1 MTVTPGG
8 DRADGAQTPPPR
20 DDARRRRERPMWGC
34 VKAMAWI
41 AAAIVVVLIL
51 IVTFGGYWYVGT
63 ENFAERVRVR
73 IEQDLERRLGRDV
86 TIGQV
91 VVTRGLVS
99 KVILRDVRIANAEG
113 GIRPYFARVREV
125 ELTTRDL
132 RSLLQRIVEI
142 DRVDIRDP
150 ILHFEVFP
158 EELALEHNFPQFR
171 SSPPGRRILRVDIS
185 KMFVT
190 GGAFEML
197 DRRHEIRAM
206 LTGLAAEVTPT
217 ISEQIYEGFATAP
230 SLVVQIQDYQPFTV
244 DMRGGFLYRPGSLA
258 LNSIAMRG
266 RDLQLFV
273 NGKLDPL
280 TEAVYDLRVTGRTEL
295 ARIKQIFEVQETL
308 DGPLAF
314 DGRLR
319 GEKGEFVY
327 DAAFRSERI
336 DAADYS
342 LADVEGRTRITNEQI
357 RAEVTRA
364 TYGGGSISA
373 DYVLA
378 KYAEPYPMEV
388 DLRYRRIS
396 IEKLFAD
403 WGVENTGLRGAATG
417 ELRYEWNKDRIL
429 DGNGSGTARLEPG
442 AVAFGSARYPIP
454 LRGSTEFALDSGVI
468 TFAQSTL
475 STPRSSIAFRGSLA
489 IENLVTNLSV
499 AIDSRDFGELDRI
512 GFNFARAAGR
522 NDYEV
527 LGLGGSGK
535 VTGTVRGPI
544 ERPQVIARIA
554 GSDTAYNDVDLGE
567 SSIDLRYDGERG
579 NLIFESARFRE
590 GDATLTLRGTI
601 GFPERGP
608 SPTFDLAIDANGWDV
623 QRALRV
629 VELEL
634 AANGAATGS
643 LTVSGTGDA
652 GTVRFGGLRIARGES
667 SLNLNGSIAWLPGE
681 GNLDFDLDVGAD
693 RFPVADIAAFLDFA
707 ELPVRGA
714 LTGTLHLEGP
724 KAALEGAGSVMIRDG
739 SIYGEPFEVASGD
752 LLFTSGSLDATNLT
766 VTFPAG
772 TVTGT
777 ARTRFADESFEFNLR
792 SDSIDVSRLEI
803 AKAIRPFFSGRLRIE
818 SSGSGTFEQ
827 PNLRVVAT
835 VAEGTINGVAVP
847 QGSEPPIFTLAI
859 QDGRISL
866 EASAYDALDISGSG
880 VLATD
885 GTVDGSVRIRFADV
899 ARALQLLRPGLAVD
913 VAGSLTMDLELGGR
927 INPIGALEIRGTVP
941 ELQVSV
947 SDHPIVAAQPI
958 RFAFRNGSL
967 VFESFALL
975 SEGAEFSVAGS
986 VGVVGDR
993 SIDLTIRG
1001 LLEAGLLQLF
1011 MPELHAEGHLNVRAS
1026 ISGTTTAPRIN
1037 GVAELL
1043 DAEFRVPGF
1052 PQLIDDVTGTIE
1064 FAGDSIRID
1073 SLRASLG
1080 GGTVVAGGTINVEG
1094 MELRRV
1100 SLNLQGTDVTLRYFE
1115 GVSVDGDFNLRAS
1128 GDADRILLT
1137 GDVVVDRALYYR
1149 DFDFASSILN
1159 LILERRGLL
1168 PEVSASWQDRIALD
1182 VHLSAN
1188 ETLAVRNNIAD
1199 ITGSA
1204 EIDLTGTLANPIVLG
1219 EVEIDEG
1226 GRVRFQDVDYEVVR
1240 GTITF
1245 QNPFRID
1252 PYFDITAEGRREEY
1266 DLTIN
1271 LTGTLDRI
1279 TPTITSDPPTS
1290 DLTLLTLLG
1299 AGGVAQNGGLGNTSL
1314 QAAGTSLLA
1323 QSVGGLIGQR
1333 ILPFADSFRLD
1344 LGGVEGSTTPEPKIT
1359 FEKRISDDI
1368 RVIVFFNTARDQNIE
1383 VIEWEVTPDWLVQ
1396 FTSDSEKRESFLIN
1410 AVDARFRRR
1419 YEGYWGTD
1427 TEEQAPA
1434 RSRGVVSATAPNP
1447 APLPAPGADPSIAAD
1462 EAVGRPVSAVFFRAD
1477 SPFDTSGLQDLVS
1490 VRAGS
1495 PLVLSD
1501 VRNSIEGLFATG
1513 DFRDIRVEAAQRGLD
1528 VEVTFALSV
1537 NYRVGDI
1544 SFEGADNAQE
1554 TRFERELVVREGD
1567 VLSLNAVDRSAQAV
1581 QRVLVRRGY
1590 LEATVDP
1597 ETRFDRDRNRAEV
1610 IFHVTRGPRAKVA
1623 TVSIEGETAPFTVDQ
1638 VLEPMRLDP
1647 GDDFAIAD
1655 ARRDADRIRNFL
1667 VRKGHRRADVR
1678 FLGETYDAA
1687 TDSVALRYRVNT
1699 GPKVRVE
1706 VSGVERRDVRRWIP
1720 FDRSEA
1726 YSEDTVLRA
1735 AETIQREYQRRGYFF
1750 ASAEVTE
1757 RMDEGEWVV
1766 TYEIDPGRRFEVG
1779 SIDFDGNTVI
1789 SDKRLRQVVASGP
1802 VGRFT
1807 GFVATLLRRP
1817 TGVTTENLSDDRDAL
1832 AAFYQLE
1839 GFTEAQISPAEVTE
1853 SGDRLAIVFPI
1864 VEGPQTLLADVIVEG
1879 AEQVS
1884 RRDLP
1889 ELLAVEGEPLNP
1901 QVIAADTIQLRTFY
1915 AERGNVEVQV
1925 SPKIDY
1931 SGDKRSAVV
1940 TYRIAEGTSFS
1951 IDDVV
1956 VKGNSYTERD
1966 VILRKADL
1974 EEGKPFNFV
1983 DLLRAQ
1989 RELYRLGIFQ
1999 RVEILPEQS
2008 GTATS
2013 ERDVTIEVEEGKN
2026 LTLGGSIGYDTVEGF
2041 GVSVSASHRNLF
2053 GTGRYLGIEGRTSE
2067 RVQRYFLS
2075 YREPFLMNFNVPTQV
2090 TVFRSDETNE
2100 RDLKIQRL
2108 GTYIEASRVLR
2119 EQTRFSLR
2127 YEYKLVDVDCPSN
2140 LAPLCTGQIPIPDLP
2155 REDQRTRISSV
2166 TPTYFWDRRNDPI
2179 DPSRGFFSSASLE
2192 YAFPLFSAETEFL
2205 KLFTQGA
2212 WYRPLSDR
2220 TLVAIS
2226 ARLGLIQP
2234 FGGSGG
2240 NALVPFSERFTG
2252 GGETSH
2258 RAFDLDQL
2266 GSLGDTLV
2274 CIDGTDV
2281 FADRCPAGASI
2292 LALGG
2297 NALTVINAEYRFPLF
2312 GDLRGA
2318 VFVDAGNVFRE
2329 IEGIDVGDFR
2339 YGVGVGAR
2347 YVTPIGPLRF
2357 DLGYKLD
2364 REPYEDPFAT
2374 FLSLGYAF

>member
-1 MTVTPGG
+1 
-8 DRADGAQTPPPR
+8 
-20 DDARRRRERPMWGC
+20 MWGC
-34 VKAMAWI
+34 VKTLALI
-41 AAAIVVVLIL
+41 AAVLTVIFIL
-51 IVTFGGYWYVGT
+51 IVTVGGYWYLGT
-63 ENFAERVRVR
+63 GNFAERVRVR
-73 IEQDLERRLGRDV
+73 IEEDLERRLGREV

-91 VVTRGLVS
+91 IVVRGLVS
-99 KVILRDVRIANAEG
+99 KVTLRDVRIANAEG
-113 GIRPYFARVREV
+113 GVRPYFARVREV

-132 RSLLQRIVEI
+132 RSLLQRVVEI
-142 DRVDIRDP
+142 DRIDIRDP
-150 ILHFEVFP
+150 IVHFEVF
-158 EELALEHNFPQFR
+158 EEEMALEHNFPQFK

-206 LTGLAAEVTPT
+206 LSGLAAEVTPT

-230 SLVVQIQDYQPFTV
+230 SLVVQIQDYQPITV
-244 DMRGGFLYRPGSLA
+244 DMRGGFLYKPGSLA

-266 RDLQLFV
+266 RDLQFFV

-280 TEAVYDLRVTGRTEL
+280 TEAVYDLRVTGRTDL
-295 ARIKQIFEVQETL
+295 ARIKEIFEVQETL

-314 DGRLR
+314 DGTLR

-327 DAAFRSERI
+327 DAAFRSARI
-336 DAADYS
+336 DASDYS
-342 LADVEGRTRITNEQI
+342 LADVEGRTRITNSQI
-357 RAEVTRA
+357 TAEITRA

-396 IEKLFAD
+396 IEKLFSD

-417 ELRYEWNKDRIL
+417 QLRYEWNKDRIL
-429 DGNGSGTARLEPG
+429 DGSGRGTARLEPG
-442 AVAFGSARYPIP
+442 TVAFGSARYPIP
-454 LRGSTEFALDSGVI
+454 LRGATAFALDGGVI
-468 TFAQSTL
+468 RFDRSNL
-475 STPRSSIAFRGSLA
+475 STPQSTIAFSGSLA
-489 IENLVTNLSV
+489 IENLVTNLAI

-512 GFNFARAAGR
+512 GFNFARSAGK
-522 NDYEV
+522 NDYEL
-527 LGLGGSGK
+527 LGIGGRGNI
-535 VTGTVRGPI
+535 TGTVRGAI
-544 ERPQVIARIA
+544 ERPQVAARIV
-554 GSDTAYNDVDLGE
+554 GSGTTYNEVELGDSNIE
-567 SSIDLRYDGERG
+567 LRYAGDRG
-579 NLIFESARFRE
+579 NLIFEDARFRD
-590 GDATLTLRGTI
+590 GDATLALRGTI
-601 GFPERGP
+601 GFPDRGP
-608 SPTFDLAIDANGWDV
+608 SPTFDLAIDASGWDV

-634 AANGAATGS
+634 AANGDATGS
-643 LTVSGTGDA
+643 LTVSGSGDA

-667 SLNLNGSIAWLPGE
+667 SLQLNGSIAWLPGE
-681 GNLDFDLDVGAD
+681 GNLNFDLDVGAD

-707 ELPVRGA
+707 TLPVTGA

-724 KAALEGAGSVMIRDG
+724 KEALEGAGAVTIRDG
-739 SIYGEPFEVASGD
+739 SIYGEPFDVASGD
-752 LLFTSGSLDATNLT
+752 LLFTAGSLDATNLK
-766 VTFPAG
+766 VSFPAG
-772 TVTGT
+772 TVTGS
-777 ARTRFADESFEFNLR
+777 ARARFADESFEFNLR
-792 SDSIDVSRLEI
+792 SDSIDVSRLQI
-803 AKAIRPFFSGRLRIE
+803 ASAIRPFFSGRLRIE

-835 VAEGTINGVAVP
+835 VAEGTINGIAVP
-847 QGSEPPIFTLAI
+847 EGSEPPIFTLAI
-859 QDGRISL
+859 QDGRITV
-866 EASAYDALDISGSG
+866 EGSAYDALDISGSG
-880 VLATD
+880 VLAESGEID
-885 GTVDGSVRIRFADV
+885 GNVRIRLADV
-899 ARALQLLRPGLAVD
+899 SRALQLLRPGFAVD
-913 VAGSLTMDLELGGR
+913 VQGSLAIDLALGGR
-927 INPIGALEIRGTVP
+927 ISPVSALEIIGTVP
-941 ELQVSV
+941 ELQLSV
-947 SDHPIVAAQPI
+947 SNHPITAAQPI
-958 RFAFRNGSL
+958 RFAFTNGSI
-967 VFESFALL
+967 VFESFSLL
-975 SEGAEFSVAGS
+975 SEGAEFSVAGR
-986 VGVVGDR
+986 VGVIDDK
-993 SIDLTIRG
+993 SIDLAVRG

-1011 MPELHAEGHLNVRAS
+1011 VPDLHAEGHLNVRAS
-1026 ISGTTTAPRIN
+1026 IGGTTSAPRIT
-1037 GVAELL
+1037 GVAEIL

-1094 MELRRV
+1094 MQLRRV

-1128 GDADRILLT
+1128 GDADRIVLT

-1159 LILERRGLL
+1159 LILERRGLQ
-1168 PEVSASWQDRIALD
+1168 PEVAASWQDRVALD
-1182 VHLSAN
+1182 VHLTAT

-1204 EIDLTGTLANPIVLG
+1204 QIDLTGTLANPIVLG

-1299 AGGVAQNGGLGNTSL
+1299 AGGLSQNGGLGNTSL
-1314 QAAGTSLLA
+1314 QSAGTSLLA

-1359 FEKRISDDI
+1359 FEKRISDDV

-1396 FTSDSEKRESFLIN
+1396 FTSDSEKRGSFLIN
-1410 AVDARFRRR
+1410 AIDARFRRR
-1419 YEGYWGTD
+1419 YEGYWGSGGEPD
-1427 TEEQAPA
+1427 VPA
-1434 RSRGVVSATAPNP
+1434 RSSGIVSRLP
-1447 APLPAPGADPSIAAD
+1447 AAAMSPAPGADPAI
-1462 EAVGRPVSAVFFRAD
+1462 EAGEAIGRPVIAVFFRAD
-1477 SPFDTSGLQDLVS
+1477 SPFDISGLQDLVS
-1490 VRAGS
+1490 VKSGS
-1495 PLVLSD
+1495 PLVRSD
-1501 VRNSIEGLFATG
+1501 VRNSIEALYATG
-1513 DFRDIRVEAAQRGLD
+1513 DFRDIRVEAARRGLD
-1528 VEVTFALSV
+1528 VEITFALSV
-1537 NYRVGDI
+1537 NYRIGDVR
-1544 SFEGADNAQE
+1544 FDGAANDEE
-1554 TRFERELVVREGD
+1554 TRFERELVVRQGD

-1597 ETRFDRDRNRAEV
+1597 ETRFERDRNRAEV
-1610 IFHVTRGPRAKVA
+1610 IFYVNRGPRAKVA
-1623 TVSIEGETAPFTVDQ
+1623 DITIEGEVAPFSLEQ
-1638 VLEPMRLDP
+1638 VREPMRLDP
-1647 GDDFAIAD
+1647 GDGFAIAD
-1655 ARRDADRIRNFL
+1655 ARRDAERIRNFL

-1678 FLGETYDAA
+1678 FLGETYDAE
-1687 TDSVALRYRVNT
+1687 TDSVSLRYRVNT

-1706 VSGVERRDVRRWIP
+1706 VTGVDRRDVRRWIP
-1720 FDRSEA
+1720 FGRSEA

-1750 ASAEVTE
+1750 ASAEV
-1757 RMDEGEWVV
+1757 DEKLIDGEWVV
-1766 TYEIDPGRRFEVG
+1766 TYEINPGRRFDVG
-1779 SIDFDGNTVI
+1779 SIEFEGNEVI
-1789 SDKRLRQVVASGP
+1789 SDKRLRKVVASGP
-1802 VGRFT
+1802 VGGIT

-1817 TGVTTENLSDDRDAL
+1817 TGVTSGNLADDRDAL
-1832 AAFYQLE
+1832 ATFYQLE
-1839 GFTEAQISPAEVTE
+1839 GFTEAQISPAQVNER
-1853 SGDRLAIVFPI
+1853 GDQLDIVFPI
-1864 VEGPQTLLADVIVEG
+1864 VEGPQTLLSDVVIEG
-1879 AEQVS
+1879 VEQVE

-1889 ELLAVEGEPLNP
+1889 DLLAAKGDPLNP
-1901 QVIAADTIQLRTFY
+1901 QEIAADTIQLRTFY

-1925 SPKIDY
+1925 SPKIEY
-1931 SGDKRSAVV
+1931 SEDKRSAVV

-1974 EEGKPFNFV
+1974 DKGKPFNFV

-1999 RVEILPEQS
+1999 RVEILPEQG
-2008 GTATS
+2008 GTTTS

-2026 LTLGGSIGYDTVEGF
+2026 LTLGGAIGYDTIEGF

-2053 GTGRYLGIEGRTSE
+2053 GTGRYLGLEGRTSE

-2075 YREPFLMNFNVPTQV
+2075 YREPFLFNFNVPTQV

-2100 RDLKIQRL
+2100 RNLKIQRL
-2108 GTYIEASRVLR
+2108 GTYIEASRVVR
-2119 EQTRFSLR
+2119 EQTRFSIR
-2127 YEYKLVDVDCPSN
+2127 YEYKFVDVDCPSN
-2140 LAPLCTGQIPIPDLP
+2140 LVPLCTGQIPIPDLP

-2212 WYRPLSDR
+2212 WYRPLTDR

-2234 FGGSGG
+2234 FGGTSG

-2266 GSLGDTLV
+2266 GTLGDTLV
-2274 CIDGTDV
+2274 CIDGTNV
-2281 FADRCPAGASI
+2281 FPATCPEGASI

-2297 NALTVINAEYRFPLF
+2297 NAISVINAEYRFPLF

-2329 IEGIDVGDFR
+2329 IEGLDLGEFR

-2364 REPYEDPFAT
+2364 REPHEDPFAA